1 MIDHNEEMDFS
12 PDIYTL
18 IDEDGVEQAFEL
30 LDVMD
35 LDDDR
40 YFALLPYY
48 DDPEE
53 MLESDGELVVLK
65 AEMVDGE
72 EMMATIDDDQEYER
86 IGNLFLERLSEMFE
100 EEYDEEEIE
109 K

>member
-48 DDPEE
+48 DVPEE

>member
-1 MIDHNEEMDFS
+1 
-12 PDIYTL
+12 
-18 IDEDGVEQAFEL
+18 
-30 LDVMD
+30 
-35 LDDDR
+35 
-40 YFALLPYY
+40 
-48 DDPEE
+48 
-53 MLESDGELVVLK
+53 
-65 AEMVDGE
+65 MVDGE

>member
-1 MIDHNEEMDFS
+1 MDHNEEMDFT
-12 PDIYTL
+12 PDLYTL
-18 IDEDGVEQAFEL
+18 IDEEGVEQAFEL

-35 LDDDR
+35 LEDER

-53 MLESDGELVVLK
+53 MLDSDGELVVLK

-72 EMMATIDDDQEYER
+72 EMMATIDDDEEYER

-100 EEYDEEEIE
+100 DEYDEEESE
-109 K
+109 EE

>member
-1 MIDHNEEMDFS
+1 MTEHNEEMDFT

-35 LDDDR
+35 LEDER

-48 DDPEE
+48 DNPEE

-72 EMMATIDDDQEYER
+72 EMMATIDDDEEYER

-100 EEYDEEEIE
+100 DEYDEEEE
-109 K
+109 E